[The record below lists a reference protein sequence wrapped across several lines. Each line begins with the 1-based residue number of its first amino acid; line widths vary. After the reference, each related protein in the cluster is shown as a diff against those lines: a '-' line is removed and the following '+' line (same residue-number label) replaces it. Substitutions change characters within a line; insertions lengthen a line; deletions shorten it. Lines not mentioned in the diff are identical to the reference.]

1 MARQAIRHLAEKA
14 LIKPCGDQSASFKLY
29 TTAVEKVIKPEAV
42 AEGKATVTKAAK
54 AKKWFIIF

>member
-1 MARQAIRHLAEKA
+1 

-54 AKKWFIIF
+54 AKK